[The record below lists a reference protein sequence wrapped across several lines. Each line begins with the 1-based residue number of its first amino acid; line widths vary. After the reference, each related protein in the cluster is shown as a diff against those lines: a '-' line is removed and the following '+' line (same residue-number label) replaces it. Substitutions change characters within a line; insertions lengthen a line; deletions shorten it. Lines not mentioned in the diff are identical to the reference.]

1 VISGKN
7 TTCPRSRQH
16 SLFLHTNTVFPHDAK
31 PISTTQKTWI
41 AELRAGSDR
50 LESSLTMTG
59 LDADDTPFHS
69 ESFQGLQK
77 ISAGLPNISENDP
90 FPSDWFQKF
99 HWATSILSKL

>member
-1 VISGKN
+1 
-7 TTCPRSRQH
+7 
-16 SLFLHTNTVFPHDAK
+16 
-31 PISTTQKTWI
+31 
-41 AELRAGSDR
+41 
-50 LESSLTMTG
+50 MTG

-99 HWATSILSKL
+99 HWETSILSKR